1 MGEGRAIGNRRHFP
15 SIIKG
20 GEMALQY
27 NGMKMSD
34 GTEYRVLLDY
44 RQLLNTIDSA
54 LKAGGLVTLP
64 MGMSGPGHPVTV
76 NPQHVVSFTDYSEA

>member
-1 MGEGRAIGNRRHFP
+1 
-15 SIIKG
+15 
-20 GEMALQY
+20 MALQY

-44 RQLLNTIDSA
+44 QQLIGIIDSA

-64 MGMSGPGHPVTV
+64 MGIKGPGSLVTI
-76 NPQHVVSFTDYSEA
+76 NPQHVVSFVNYSGV